1 MKENWTEKTK
11 QKLEGHRMAPPEGL
25 WEDISRQM
33 AAEAAPNDRPASRPA
48 TIRRWYWAAAVA
60 LVMAG
65 LFAVYEYDKD
75 ERPLTA
81 EAVGTPAAVTSPA
94 SPTAPMADET
104 ATVTETLVAAV
115 PTGAVKMPAA
125 PSKPSSSATPSKSS
139 SAAPSV
145 SAMADAQAPTSQV
158 EMPADHSGI
167 ADSMA
172 MAENTAIAD
181 NTAMAENTAIAD
193 SMAVAEN
200 TSPADKTEEQPAA
213 APLRPGGHPFLPED
227 AGDVLTADNEA
238 YTGKWTVGLAG
249 SNGLLAANG
258 LTGTDGQSIYSDTY
272 PEIGSNG
279 QIYEGPDD
287 MSEKTEDIEAK
298 HHIPVR
304 FGLSLRYQLNS
315 RLALTSGV
323 SYTALKSEFSI
334 PQYPHAGYT
343 QQLKYLGVPVGLSYR
358 LWSAGR
364 FNVYLSGAGMIEK
377 CIGVENIAIGE
388 KASRPWQ
395 WSLSAAAGAEYTIGR
410 QFSVYIE
417 PALSYYFDDGSP
429 LEHYYNA
436 HPLAPSLQFGLR
448 LDLPR

>member
-33 AAEAAPNDRPASRPA
+33 AAEAASATKPASRPA
-48 TIRRWYWAAAVA
+48 VIRRWYWAAAVA

-65 LFAVYEYDKD
+65 FFAVYEYDKE
-75 ERPLTA
+75 ERPLVA
-81 EAVGTPAAVTSPA
+81 ETVGTPAAVTSPA

-104 ATVTETLVAAV
+104 ATATETLVAAV
-115 PTGAVKMPAA
+115 PSGAVTTPAT
-125 PSKPSSSATPSKSS
+125 PSKPSLATPSKSS

-145 SAMADAQAPTSQV
+145 SAMADAQAPTSQA
-158 EMPADHSGI
+158 EMPADLSGI

-181 NTAMAENTAIAD
+181 
-193 SMAVAEN
+193 SMAIAEN
-200 TSPADKTEEQPAA
+200 TSPADTAGKQPAA
-213 APLRPGGHPFLPED
+213 APLRPAGHPFIPED

-258 LTGTDGQSIYSDTY
+258 LSGTNTQSVYSDTHSD
-272 PEIGSNG
+272 IGSNG

-343 QQLKYLGVPVGLSYR
+343 QQLKYLGVPIGLSYR
-358 LWSAGR
+358 VWSAGR

-388 KASRPWQ
+388 NASRPWQ

-410 QFSVYIE
+410 HFSVYIE
-417 PALSYYFDDGSP
+417 PGLSYHFDDGTT
-429 LEHYYNA
+429 LEHYYKE

>member
-75 ERPLTA
+75 ERPLVA
-81 EAVGTPAAVTSPA
+81 ETVGTPAAVTSPA

-104 ATVTETLVAAV
+104 ATATETLVAAV
-115 PTGAVKMPAA
+115 PTGAVKMPAT
-125 PSKPSSSATPSKSS
+125 PSKPS

-145 SAMADAQAPTSQV
+145 SAMADAQAPTSQA
-158 EMPADHSGI
+158 EMPADLSGI

-172 MAENTAIAD
+172 MAENTAI
-181 NTAMAENTAIAD
+181 
-193 SMAVAEN
+193 AEN

-213 APLRPGGHPFLPED
+213 APLRPAGHPFIPED
-227 AGDVLTADNEA
+227 TGDVLTADNEA

-258 LTGTDGQSIYSDTY
+258 LSGTNTQSVYSDTY

-287 MSEKTEDIEAK
+287 MSEKTEDSETK

-323 SYTALKSEFSI
+323 TYTALKSEFSI
-334 PQYPHAGYT
+334 PEYPHAGYT

-395 WSLSAAAGAEYTIGR
+395 WSLSAAAGAEYTIAR
-410 QFSVYIE
+410 LFSVYIE
-417 PALSYYFDDGSP
+417 PGLSYHFDDGTT
-429 LEHYYNA
+429 LEHYYKE

>member
-1 MKENWTEKTK
+1 MKENWTERTK
-11 QKLEGHRMAPPEGL
+11 QKLEGHQMAPPEGL

-33 AAEAAPNDRPASRPA
+33 AAEAASATKPDSRPA
-48 TIRRWYWAAAVA
+48 VIRWWYWAAAVA

-65 LFAVYEYDKD
+65 LFAVYEYDKE
-75 ERPLTA
+75 ERPLVA
-81 EAVGTPAAVTSPA
+81 ETVGTPATVTSPA

-104 ATVTETLVAAV
+104 ATVTGTLVAAV
-115 PTGAVKMPAA
+115 PSGAVTTPAI
-125 PSKPSSSATPSKSS
+125 TSKSS

-145 SAMADAQAPTSQV
+145 SAMADAQAPTSQA
-158 EMPADHSGI
+158 EMPADLSGI

-181 NTAMAENTAIAD
+181 NTAMAENMAIAD
-193 SMAVAEN
+193 SMAIAEN

-213 APLRPGGHPFLPED
+213 APLRPTGHPFIPED
-227 AGDVLTADNEA
+227 TGDLLTADNEA

-258 LTGTDGQSIYSDTY
+258 LSGTNTQSVYSDTHSD
-272 PEIGSNG
+272 IGSNG

-287 MSEKTEDIEAK
+287 MSEKTEDIEVK

-343 QQLKYLGVPVGLSYR
+343 QQLKYLGVPIGLSYR

-377 CIGVENIAIGE
+377 CIGVENIAIGGN
-388 KASRPWQ
+388 ASRPWQ
-395 WSLSAAAGAEYTIGR
+395 WSLSTAAGAEYTIGR

-417 PALSYYFDDGSP
+417 PGLSYHFDDGTT
-429 LEHYYNA
+429 LEHYYKE

-448 LDLPR
+448 LDLTR

>member
-33 AAEAAPNDRPASRPA
+33 AAEADSNDRPASRPA

-65 LFAVYEYDKD
+65 LFVVYEYDKE
-75 ERPLTA
+75 ERPLVA
-81 EAVGTPAAVTSPA
+81 ETVGTPAAVTSPA
-94 SPTAPMADET
+94 SPTAPMADKT
-104 ATVTETLVAAV
+104 ATASGTLVAAV

-125 PSKPSSSATPSKSS
+125 PSKSS

-145 SAMADAQAPTSQV
+145 LAMADAQATPGQV
-158 EMPADHSGI
+158 EMPADLSGI

-181 NTAMAENTAIAD
+181 KTAMAENTAIVD
-193 SMAVAEN
+193 SMAIAEN

-213 APLRPGGHPFLPED
+213 APLRPAGHPFIPED

-258 LTGTDGQSIYSDTY
+258 LTGTTDQSIYSNAHSD
-272 PEIGSNG
+272 IGSNG
-279 QIYEGPDD
+279 QINEGPDD

-304 FGLSLRYQLNS
+304 FGLSLRYQFNS

-343 QQLKYLGVPVGLSYR
+343 QQLKYLGVPIGLSYR

-364 FNVYLSGAGMIEK
+364 FNVYLSGEGMIEK

-395 WSLSAAAGAEYTIGR
+395 WSLSAAAGAEYTIAR

-417 PALSYYFDDGSP
+417 PALSYYFDDGTT

>member
-48 TIRRWYWAAAVA
+48 VIRRWYWAAAVA

-65 LFAVYEYDKD
+65 LFVVYEYDKE

-81 EAVGTPAAVTSPA
+81 ETVGTPATVTSPA

-104 ATVTETLVAAV
+104 ATAPGTLVAAV
-115 PTGAVKMPAA
+115 PTGAVTTPAA
-125 PSKPSSSATPSKSS
+125 LSKPSLSTPSKSS
-139 SAAPSV
+139 SATPSV
-145 SAMADAQAPTSQV
+145 SAMADAQAPTSQA
-158 EMPADHSGI
+158 EMPADLSGI

-181 NTAMAENTAIAD
+181 NTAMAENTAIVD
-193 SMAVAEN
+193 SMAIAEN

-213 APLRPGGHPFLPED
+213 APLRPAGHPFIPED
-227 AGDVLTADNEA
+227 AEDVLTADNGQH
-238 YTGKWTVGLAG
+238 TGKWTVGLAG

-258 LTGTDGQSIYSDTY
+258 LSGTNTQSVYSDTHSD
-272 PEIGSNG
+272 IGSNG

-323 SYTALKSEFSI
+323 TYTALKSEFSI

-395 WSLSAAAGAEYTIGR
+395 WSLSTAAGAEYTIAR

-417 PALSYYFDDGSP
+417 PALSYYFDDGTT

>member
-1 MKENWTEKTK
+1 MKENWTERTK
-11 QKLEGHRMAPPEGL
+11 QKLEGHQMAPPEGL

-48 TIRRWYWAAAVA
+48 VIRRWYWAAAVA
-60 LVMAG
+60 LVMVG
-65 LFAVYEYDKD
+65 FFAVYEYDKE
-75 ERPLTA
+75 ERPLVA
-81 EAVGTPAAVTSPA
+81 ETVGTPAAVTSPA
-94 SPTAPMADET
+94 SPTAPLADET
-104 ATVTETLVAAV
+104 ATAPETLVAAV
-115 PTGAVKMPAA
+115 PTGAVKMPAT
-125 PSKPSSSATPSKSS
+125 PSKPSLATPSKSS
-139 SAAPSV
+139 SATPSV
-145 SAMADAQAPTSQV
+145 SAMADAQATTSQA
-158 EMPADHSGI
+158 EMPADLSGI
-167 ADSMA
+167 ADSMV

-193 SMAVAEN
+193 SMAIAEN

-213 APLRPGGHPFLPED
+213 APLRPAGHPFIPKD

-258 LTGTDGQSIYSDTY
+258 LSGTNTQSVYSDTHS
-272 PEIGSNG
+272 EIGSNG

-287 MSEKTEDIEAK
+287 MSEKTEDIEVK

-358 LWSAGR
+358 VWSAGR

-395 WSLSAAAGAEYTIGR
+395 WSLSAAAGAEYTIAR

-417 PALSYYFDDGSP
+417 PGLSYHFDDGTT
-429 LEHYYNA
+429 LEHYYKE

>member
-33 AAEAAPNDRPASRPA
+33 AAEADPNDRPASRPA
-48 TIRRWYWAAAVA
+48 VIRRWYWAAAVA

-65 LFAVYEYDKD
+65 LFAVYEYDR
-75 ERPLTA
+75 EESPLVA
-81 EAVGTPAAVTSPA
+81 ETVGTPAAVTSPA

-104 ATVTETLVAAV
+104 ATATGTLVAAV

-125 PSKPSSSATPSKSS
+125 PSKPSLATPSKSS
-139 SAAPSV
+139 SVAPSV
-145 SAMADAQAPTSQV
+145 SAMADALAPTSQA
-158 EMPADHSGI
+158 EMPADLSGI

-181 NTAMAENTAIAD
+181 NTAMAENTTIVD
-193 SMAVAEN
+193 SMAIAEN

-213 APLRPGGHPFLPED
+213 APLRPAGHPFIPED

-258 LTGTDGQSIYSDTY
+258 LSGTNTQSVYSDTY

-298 HHIPVR
+298 HHIPVC

-343 QQLKYLGVPVGLSYR
+343 QQLKYLGVPIGLSYR

-364 FNVYLSGAGMIEK
+364 FNVYLSGGGMIEK

-395 WSLSAAAGAEYTIGR
+395 WSLSTAAGAEYTIAR

-417 PALSYYFDDGSP
+417 PALSYYFDDGSS

>member
-11 QKLEGHRMAPPEGL
+11 QKLEGHQMAPPEGL

-65 LFAVYEYDKD
+65 LFAVYEYDKE
-75 ERPLTA
+75 ERPLVA
-81 EAVGTPAAVTSPA
+81 ETVGTPAAVTSPA

-104 ATVTETLVAAV
+104 ATASETLVAAV

-125 PSKPSSSATPSKSS
+125 PSKPSS
-139 SAAPSV
+139 AAPSV
-145 SAMADAQAPTSQV
+145 SAMADAQAPTSQA
-158 EMPADHSGI
+158 EMPADLSGI

-172 MAENTAIAD
+172 IAD
-181 NTAMAENTAIAD
+181 NTAI
-193 SMAVAEN
+193 AEN
-200 TSPADKTEEQPAA
+200 TSPADTAGEQPAA
-213 APLRPGGHPFLPED
+213 APLRPAGHPFIPED

-258 LTGTDGQSIYSDTY
+258 LSGTNTHSVYSDTHS
-272 PEIGSNG
+272 EIGSNG
-279 QIYEGPDD
+279 QINEGPDD
-287 MSEKTEDIEAK
+287 MSEKTEDSEAK

-323 SYTALKSEFSI
+323 SYTTLKSEFSI

-343 QQLKYLGVPVGLSYR
+343 QQLKYLGLPVGLSYR

-364 FNVYLSGAGMIEK
+364 FSVYLSGAGMIEK

-395 WSLSAAAGAEYTIGR
+395 WSLSTAAGAEYTIGS

-417 PALSYYFDDGSP
+417 PALSYYFDDGTT

>member
-11 QKLEGHRMAPPEGL
+11 QKLEGHQMAPPEGL

-48 TIRRWYWAAAVA
+48 VIRRWYWAAAVA

-65 LFAVYEYDKD
+65 LFAVYEYDKE
-75 ERPLTA
+75 ERPLVA
-81 EAVGTPAAVTSPA
+81 ETVGTPAAVTSPA

-104 ATVTETLVAAV
+104 VTAPGTLVAAV

-125 PSKPSSSATPSKSS
+125 PSKPSLATPSKSL

-145 SAMADAQAPTSQV
+145 SAMADAQAPTSQA
-158 EMPADHSGI
+158 EMPADLSGI

-181 NTAMAENTAIAD
+181 NTAMTENTAI
-193 SMAVAEN
+193 AEN

-213 APLRPGGHPFLPED
+213 APLRPAGHPFIPEE

-258 LTGTDGQSIYSDTY
+258 LSGTNTQSVYSDTY

-279 QIYEGPDD
+279 QINEGPDD

-323 SYTALKSEFSI
+323 TYTALKSGFSI
-334 PQYPHAGYT
+334 PEYPHAGYT

-364 FNVYLSGAGMIEK
+364 FNVYLSGGGMIEK

-395 WSLSAAAGAEYTIGR
+395 WSLSTAAGAEYTIAR

-429 LEHYYNA
+429 LEHYYNT

>member
-1 MKENWTEKTK
+1 MKENWTERTK

-48 TIRRWYWAAAVA
+48 VIRRWYWAAAVA

-65 LFAVYEYDKD
+65 LFAVYEYDKE
-75 ERPLTA
+75 ERPLVA
-81 EAVGTPAAVTSPA
+81 ETVGTPAAVTSPA

-104 ATVTETLVAAV
+104 VTAPGTLVAAV
-115 PTGAVKMPAA
+115 PTGAVKMP
-125 PSKPSSSATPSKSS
+125 
-139 SAAPSV
+139 AAPSV

-158 EMPADHSGI
+158 EMPADLSGI

-181 NTAMAENTAIAD
+181 NTAMAENTAIVD
-193 SMAVAEN
+193 SMAIAEN

-213 APLRPGGHPFLPED
+213 APLRPAGHPFIPED

-258 LTGTDGQSIYSDTY
+258 LTGTDGQSTYSDAH
-272 PEIGSNG
+272 PDIGSNG

-287 MSEKTEDIEAK
+287 MSEKTEDSEAK

-343 QQLKYLGVPVGLSYR
+343 QQLKYLGVPIGLSYR

-395 WSLSAAAGAEYTIGR
+395 WSLSTAAGAEYTIAR
-410 QFSVYIE
+410 LFSVYIE
-417 PALSYYFDDGSP
+417 PGLSYYFDDGSP